1 MPKLLR
7 QRVVTA
13 LVMLLVLY
21 AGTAWLSPTWYAGFL
36 SLIMLPALMEWA
48 ELMGLNR
55 SRDKALW
62 ILFVTTIVV
71 PVLIMLVFPG
81 AVPSAI
87 GVAVV
92 SALAIIFWFMV
103 FLAISVYPAGQ
114 QYWEA
119 TWKLGAMGIVCLLPT
134 WIGLFYLKVLDP
146 TGMLVFILIG
156 LVSIVDIGAYFSGR
170 AWGNKK
176 LALALSPK
184 KSWAGFWG
192 GMASCA
198 ALATLILW
206 WVHTRYQPL
215 SVDLWILLLASAMLM
230 AVFSVVGDLFESML
244 KRHRGV
250 KDSGRLLPGHGGF
263 LDRIDSLMAA
273 TPIYVLALL
282 VLSQGLAV
290 L

>member
-1 MPKLLR
+1 MLR

-48 ELMGLNR
+48 ELMGLHR

-62 ILFVTTIVV
+62 ILLVTTIIV

-81 AVPSAI
+81 AVPSTI

-92 SALAIIFWFMV
+92 SALAITFWFLV

-119 TWKLGAMGIVCLLPT
+119 TWKLGAMGIASLLPT
-134 WIGLFYLKVLDP
+134 WLGLFYLKVLDP

>member
-1 MPKLLR
+1 
-7 QRVVTA
+7 
-13 LVMLLVLY
+13 
-21 AGTAWLSPTWYAGFL
+21 
-36 SLIMLPALMEWA
+36 MLPALMEWA

-215 SVDLWILLLASAMLM
+215 SVDLWILLLAAAMLM